1 MTSSRN
7 SRCRTDLI
15 TKRRDRPRQVVVA
28 RRLDTIYP
36 LPLFQGRTV
45 LQTATTSLVYLLSR
59 EFLTVDNSS
68 KHSADLRVYIIPEI
82 GLTELE
88 TES

>member
-28 RRLDTIYP
+28 RRLDIP

-59 EFLTVDNSS
+59 EFLPVDNSS